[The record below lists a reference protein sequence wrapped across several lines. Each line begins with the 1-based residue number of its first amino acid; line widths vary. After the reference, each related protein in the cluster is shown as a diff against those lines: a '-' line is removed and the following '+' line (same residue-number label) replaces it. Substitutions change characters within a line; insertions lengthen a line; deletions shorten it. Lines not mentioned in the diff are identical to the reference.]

1 MAETEFERR
10 FPDSCPAIV
19 LCAPRIPVFLGNV
32 ALRFSDLSGHKR
44 VYVCVSGLWG
54 GRGGPVLAAE
64 DTELIKTDLVTI
76 ICGPWSIETVCTPSS
91 HAYRWCLAG
100 AEEQPLPSD
109 GTLPQTSLFPDIPQV
124 ET

>member
-1 MAETEFERR
+1 M
-10 FPDSCPAIV
+10 
-19 LCAPRIPVFLGNV
+19 FLGNV

-54 GRGGPVLAAE
+54 GRGALAVSPGPALAAE

-76 ICGPWSIETVCTPSS
+76 ICGPWSIENVCTPSS
-91 HAYRWCLAG
+91 YAYRQCLAG
-100 AEEQPLPSD
+100 AKEQPLPSD